1 VSYEPNQYSTL
12 QNQALRV
19 IATSIV
25 ARVSKELMGQEER
38 FKVIPNSNDA
48 VMYLTVSEH
57 INMVINTMKTVLD
70 AFPREHRPP
79 LEWFISGAT
88 IAAEQ
93 MEEFDPEPA
102 PEITEKD
109 VEDFVAKLF
118 GKGSQN

>member
-1 VSYEPNQYSTL
+1 VSYEPNQYITL

-25 ARVSKELMGQEER
+25 ARVSKELMGHEER
-38 FKVIPNSNDA
+38 FKVDPVTNNA

-57 INMVINTMKTVLD
+57 INLVINTMKTVLD
-70 AFPREHRPP
+70 AFPKEHRPP
-79 LEWFISGAT
+79 VEWFISGAT
-88 IAAEQ
+88 VAAEKL
-93 MEEFDPEPA
+93 EEFDPEPV
-102 PEITEKD
+102 PELTEKD